1 MSALLQMDKPMIR
14 SMTAFARQEAET
26 DQGTL
31 SWELRS
37 LNHRYLEI
45 GLRLP
50 DEVRSAEATV
60 RERINARLGRGKVDC
75 TCRFRPA
82 LTGSIPVEIDEE
94 NLSRLLAACE
104 AVGARLHYT
113 VPSSPLELLRWPGVV
128 CEKTLDT
135 GPLVKN
141 SLQLLDQ
148 ALDELVASRER
159 EGAEIKGLLIQ
170 RCDAME
176 KLVVQARELLPEIRA
191 GLRARLEQRLAE
203 LDTEADP
210 GRLEQELV
218 IQIHKIDVDE
228 ELDRLEGH
236 IGELRRVL
244 ERDEPIGRRM
254 DFLMQE
260 LNREANTLGSKSVAA
275 GTTNISIELKVLI
288 EQLREQIQNVE

>member
-1 MSALLQMDKPMIR
+1 
-14 SMTAFARQEAET
+14 MTAFARQEAET
-26 DQGTL
+26 DEGTL

-50 DEVRSAEATV
+50 DEVRTAEAVV

-75 TCRFRPA
+75 TCRFRSRVS
-82 LTGSIPVEIDEE
+82 GSVPVNIDEQ

-104 AVGARLHYT
+104 AVGTRLHYT
-113 VPSSPLELLRWPGVV
+113 VPLNPLELLSWPGVV
-128 CEKTLDT
+128 REEKPDT
-135 GPLVKN
+135 APLVRN
-141 SLQLLDQ
+141 TLSLLDQ
-148 ALDELVASRER
+148 VLDELVMSRER
-159 EGAEIKGLLIQ
+159 EGEQIKGLLMQ
-170 RCDAME
+170 RCEAMG
-176 KLVVQARELLPEIRA
+176 KLVLQARELLPEIRA
-191 GLRARLEQRLAE
+191 GLRRRLVARLAE

-218 IQIHKIDVDE
+218 MQIQKIDVDE

-236 IGELRRVL
+236 IDELRLVL
-244 ERDEPIGRRM
+244 EREEPVGRRM

-275 GTTNISIELKVLI
+275 GTTNISVELKVLI